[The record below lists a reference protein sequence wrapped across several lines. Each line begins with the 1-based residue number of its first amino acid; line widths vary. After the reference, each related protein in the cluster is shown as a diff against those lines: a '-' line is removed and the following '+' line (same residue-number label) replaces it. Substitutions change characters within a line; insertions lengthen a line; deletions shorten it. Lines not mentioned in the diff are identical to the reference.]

1 MRSAK
6 FVGFALPPISVDA
19 EGEPLANARSNMGG
33 RVDRGAPVFSVVLP
47 HVRPRCSPT
56 DQREPLSRWA
66 ALSCVAQRLPWAC
79 GTVSETFMLH
89 ALIFFGAHAALLVVV
104 LLVG

>member
-1 MRSAK
+1 MGALTEVPRLLGRS
-6 FVGFALPPISVDA
+6 PSC
-19 EGEPLANARSNMGG
+19 
-33 RVDRGAPVFSVVLP
+33 APD
-47 HVRPRCSPT
+47 RCSPT